1 MSNLHF
7 VDESL
12 GVEVLFPFFFFFF
25 FSQITA
31 KMNQTN
37 PKLTGKKKWISF
49 SLFSSKAARK
59 NLKVGNLELRL
70 VGPFVSNTGN
80 LDGAAEKARK
90 AVREFNGEV
99 PRSENDLWKTIKNF
113 YLTESTAKIKNRLK
127 TLRGKIVS
135 FTFFLAILD

>member
-1 MSNLHF
+1 
-7 VDESL
+7 
-12 GVEVLFPFFFFFF
+12 
-25 FSQITA
+25 
-31 KMNQTN
+31 
-37 PKLTGKKKWISF
+37 
-49 SLFSSKAARK
+49 
-59 NLKVGNLELRL
+59 